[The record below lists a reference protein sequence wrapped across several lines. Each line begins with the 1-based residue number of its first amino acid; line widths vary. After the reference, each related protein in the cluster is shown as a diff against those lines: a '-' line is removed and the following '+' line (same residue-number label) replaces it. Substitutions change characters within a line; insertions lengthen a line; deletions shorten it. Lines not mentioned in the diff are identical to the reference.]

1 MATNLVKMRQAAQ
14 LVAPPVR
21 EKLSGDLA
29 AEVWMKGCRTFFLL
43 LITAAAG
50 WSGEL
55 EVLSVTPKGSVG
67 AITDA
72 LSIVVTFS
80 EPMVALKATPE
91 GLASGPLQITP
102 AIKGKYRWM
111 GTRTLVFTPLDTLPV
126 ATRFEATIPAG
137 TKALS
142 GAQLSQSFSWSFETL
157 RPLLLQSEPENGEQ
171 GFDPRG
177 LFFLC
182 FNLPMD
188 PARIGERI
196 ALSDGVRA
204 LPIRLRPATLE
215 EIHRSWRLGEDST
228 RVIAVV
234 PAAPLARNKS
244 FALKLLAGLPAGA
257 GSLGLAEPRTIS
269 VTTVGDL
276 WFKGV
281 SSGRQ
286 EEQGRITPVSGI
298 EFQFSNRVTPAELIQ
313 HLKFQP
319 EVKIPE
325 VYAERTWA
333 SGDVRLSL
341 DFLPETMYH
350 FTIDGGLQ
358 DTYGNRIRSAVADS
372 FRTAAYPAR
381 VSLNTGPGVLEA
393 YGDRNYPVFF
403 VNKERVRVRLGM
415 VAPDR
420 LIPLLLSPEDI
431 YGRAK
436 PLPDSLFMI
445 DKMWEVKQPRNVKT
459 AQPLKVDWVL
469 GGRKTGVVLSEIDD
483 LTTDPEIPVRWNRI
497 LLQVTNLGVSAKF
510 SPLNNLIWVTN
521 LKDATPVA
529 GARVEIRDD
538 GNRMLWSGNTGPL
551 GLCET
556 PGWREL
562 GIAATQPWEKPRQW
576 VFVYKEQD
584 FAYNASDWGTGIF
597 PYRFGIEYEWN
608 PEPVKHAGLIFTE
621 RGLYRAG
628 ETVHF
633 KGMLR
638 EKLYHDWGIPK
649 RKTCRLRISDSR
661 GNLLVYQ
668 DVHLSEFGSFAY
680 DLQLADGAP
689 LGYYYAN
696 VSDLPDSSDTEG
708 ENYMNTS
715 FRVEAYRPAEFSVQ
729 VHSAAPSFLLGD
741 SAVAQV
747 SAHYL
752 FGAPLAGQ
760 QVAWNAYLDRD
771 AYQPQGH
778 EGFIFGLA
786 EWYEEG
792 SEEFPGRVLSQSRAT
807 LDAQGGARFA
817 AAVQAPGTDFPLSL
831 TVSADVTSPGR
842 QVIGASERIIIH
854 PASFYIGLK
863 PATTFAESMKPLAF
877 ELITVTPEGEAAPG
891 KNVEVRLVKR
901 QWHSV
906 RKAGLGGRYE
916 WLSKAVDTPMDS
928 TAIVTTAAGVS
939 RSFTPGEAG
948 VYYLEASG
956 HEGAGRATRTQAWLY
971 VTGKGYVAWMREDD
985 DRIELV
991 ADRSSYKPGQVAK
1004 VMVKSP
1010 FETAQALV
1018 TLEREGIMSQQV
1030 VTLTGSTPMLEIP
1043 LTRKHLPNV
1052 FVSVILLRGRAGNY
1066 IFSEEGEDVGRPA
1079 FKIGYVNLP
1088 VDPGEQHLKVAVKAD
1103 RTDYLPGATVTLDVD
1118 VKDAAGEPS
1127 AAEVTLAVVDRGVL
1141 NLINYELPDPFDA
1154 FYGNRPLS
1162 VQTSETRLHIVEQ
1175 RNYGEKGEKRG
1186 GGGAEGYGSE
1196 MDLRKNFKATAY
1208 WNPGLD
1214 VDATGH
1220 ARVTFKL
1227 PDNLTTFKI
1236 MAVAN
1241 SIASEFGYAS
1251 SELKVN
1257 QPLMLLASLPRFARI
1272 GDTFE
1277 AGAVIHNYSAETGT
1291 ATLNLE
1297 VSGLELLGSPAV
1309 TVTVPRSGSQEVRYK
1324 FRAAREG
1331 KALFRFRCQMA
1342 GFSDGLERSIPV
1354 QAPGVRESVALYQRA
1369 DGPAVQTLE
1378 IPQEAYKEL
1387 STLEVSLASTALS
1400 ELSGPFEYLMYYPY
1414 ECLEQRLSRALP
1426 VLVSG
1431 ELVEA
1436 FGLQVKGVKEYK
1448 AIARGVLADLGRFR
1462 TDEGGFAVW
1471 PGSNYSSPY
1480 VTAYAAWAMT
1490 LAKKAGYEV
1499 DEELFAG
1506 ALTFLRNVLDGQFY
1520 QTTPYNEASWQTTH
1534 ALMLYVLALNG
1545 QADAGTLDR
1554 LLADKTPMTT
1564 TGKAWLLKTVH
1575 ALGHKD
1581 GARAQ
1586 LTQSLLN
1593 KMRVSPAEVHFA
1605 AENEAPWIYDS
1616 DVRTTA
1622 VVLQAL
1628 LETGAQFPQAE
1639 QAVAWL
1645 MTERRE
1651 GHWSNTQEN
1660 FFVLYA
1666 LSEYF
1671 KTYEA
1676 AAPQFTARVRLAGQE
1691 VMSTLFSGRST
1702 AVERK
1707 TLPLSGYRDKKVQ
1720 TEISKEGTGTLY
1732 YGLRMSYYPLEYND
1746 LREEGITVFKVMEP
1760 LTSGRSD
1767 ASQVPAG
1774 EVIKVTLTVVAPQSR
1789 HYIVVDDPLPA
1800 GMEAVN
1806 ATFATTS
1813 AATARLEEGGPSEN
1827 DWWFGFTHVEKQD
1840 DRVLLFAD
1848 WLPEGTHTYTYLMR
1862 ATTPGT
1868 FTLPPTRAEEM
1879 YRPEVYGRTMG
1890 AKIRVE

>member
-1 MATNLVKMRQAAQ
+1 MR
-14 LVAPPVR
+14 
-21 EKLSGDLA
+21 
-29 AEVWMKGCRTFFLL
+29 GCWTLL
-43 LITAAAG
+43 LLLALAG
-50 WSGEL
+50 MVLGGEL
-55 EVLSVTPKGSVG
+55 AVLSVTPKGPVG
-67 AITDA
+67 AVTDA
-72 LSIVVTFS
+72 LSLVVTFS

-91 GLASGPLQITP
+91 GLASGPLQIEP
-102 AIKGKYRWM
+102 AIRGRFRWM

-126 ATRFEATIPAG
+126 ATRFAVTVPAG

-142 GAQLSQSFSWSFETL
+142 GALLAKPFTWNFETL
-157 RPLLLQSEPENGEQ
+157 RPLLLQSEPEEGEQ

-177 LFFLC
+177 LFLLC
-182 FNLPMD
+182 FNLEMD
-188 PARIGERI
+188 PARIGDKLT
-196 ALSDGVRA
+196 LSDGMRS
-204 LPIRLRPATLE
+204 LPVQLRQATSE

-228 RVIAVV
+228 RVIAVT
-234 PAAPLARNKS
+234 PSAPLGRNRKYT
-244 FALKLLAGLPAGA
+244 LKLAPGLLASRGA
-257 GSLGLAEPRTIS
+257 LGLAEARSIA

-276 WFKGV
+276 WFTGI
-281 SSGRQ
+281 SSGRD
-286 EEQGRITPVSGI
+286 EEGGRITPVSGI
-298 EFQFSNRVTPAELIQ
+298 ELAFSNRVTPAELIQ

-325 VYAERTWA
+325 FYAERNWA
-333 SGDVRLSL
+333 NSTVRLNL
-341 DFLPETMYH
+341 DLLPETLYH
-350 FTIDGGLQ
+350 FSIDAGLK
-358 DTYGNRIRSAVADS
+358 DTYGNLIRSAVSDT
-372 FRTAAYPAR
+372 FRTAAFPAR

-403 VNKERVRVRLGM
+403 VNKDRVRVRLGL
-415 VAPDR
+415 VAPER

-431 YGRAK
+431 YGRVK

-445 DKMWEVKQPRNVKT
+445 DRMWEVKQPRNIKS

-469 GGRKTGVVLSEIDD
+469 GGRSTGVVLSEIDD

-510 SPLNNLIWVTN
+510 SPLNNLIWITN

-538 GNRMLWSGNTGPL
+538 ANRKLWSGTTGPQ

-562 GIAATQPWEKPRQW
+562 GITATQAWEKPRQW
-576 VFVYKEQD
+576 VFVYKDQD

-597 PYRFGIEYEWN
+597 PYRFGIDYEWN
-608 PEPVKHAGLIFTE
+608 PEPVKHAGLLFTE

-628 ETVHF
+628 ETVHL
-633 KGMLR
+633 KGMMR
-638 EKLYHDWGIPK
+638 EKRYHDWGLPAK
-649 RKTCRLRISDSR
+649 KKYLLRISDSR
-661 GNLLVYQ
+661 GNLLENRSV
-668 DVHLSEFGSFAY
+668 VLSEFGSFDF
-680 DLQLADGAP
+680 DLKLAATAP

-696 VSDLPDSSDTEG
+696 LGDQPDSSGAEG
-708 ENYMNTS
+708 ENYMNAS

-729 VHSAAPSFLLGD
+729 VRSTAPAFLLGD
-741 SAVAQV
+741 SVTARVA
-747 SAHYL
+747 AHYL

-760 QVAWNAYLDRD
+760 KVAWNAYLDRD
-771 AYQPQGH
+771 TFWPQGY
-778 EGFIFGLA
+778 EGYLFGVTD
-786 EWYEEG
+786 W
-792 SEEFPGRVLSQSRAT
+792 SEEETDRFSGRVLAQSHAT
-807 LDAQGGARFA
+807 LDAQGEARFA
-817 AAVQAPGTDFPLSL
+817 APVQAAGIDFPLSL

-842 QVIGASERIIIH
+842 QVIGSSERITIH

-863 PATTFAESMKPLAF
+863 PATTFAEAMKPLAF
-877 ELITVTPEGEAAPG
+877 DLITVTPDGTPAPG
-891 KNVEVRLVKR
+891 KNLKVRLVKR

-906 RKAGLGGRYE
+906 HKAGLGGRYE
-916 WLSKAVDTPMDS
+916 WNSKAVDTPIDS
-928 TAIVTTAAGVS
+928 VTITSSGKSVS
-939 RSFTPGEAG
+939 RSFTPKEAG

-956 HEGAGRATRTQAWLY
+956 REGAGRTTRSQAWLY

-991 ADRSSYKPGQVAK
+991 ADRAGYKPGQTAR

-1010 FETAQALV
+1010 FESAQALV

-1030 VTLTGSTPMLEIP
+1030 VTLNGSTPTLEIP

-1052 FVSVILLRGRAGNY
+1052 FVSVILLRGRTATALY
-1066 IFSEEGEDVGRPA
+1066 SEEGEDVGRPA

-1088 VDPGEQHLKVAVKAD
+1088 VDPGDQHLKVAVKAE
-1103 RTDYLPGATVTLDVD
+1103 RSDYLPGTPVTLDID

-1162 VQTSETRLHIVEQ
+1162 IQTSETRLHIVEQ

-1196 MDLRKNFKATAY
+1196 MDVRKNFKATAY
-1208 WNPGLD
+1208 WNPALD

-1241 SIASEFGYAS
+1241 SIASEFGYGS

-1277 AGAVIHNYSAETGT
+1277 AGAVIHNYSGSAGE

-1297 VSGLELLGSPAV
+1297 VSGLEVQGRSSVP
-1309 TVTVPRSGSQEVRYK
+1309 VTVPHNGSQEVRYTFK
-1324 FRAAREG
+1324 AVKEG
-1331 KALFRFRCQMA
+1331 TATFRFRCQMA
-1342 GFSDGLERSIPV
+1342 GYSDALERSIPV
-1354 QAPGVRESVALYQRA
+1354 EAPGVRETVALYERA
-1369 DGPAVQTLE
+1369 GGAAAQTLE
-1378 IPQEAYKEL
+1378 IPQAAYKEL
-1387 STLEVSLASTALS
+1387 STLEVSLASTALA

-1414 ECLEQRLSRALP
+1414 DCLEQRLSRALP
-1426 VLVSG
+1426 VLVAG
-1431 ELVEA
+1431 DLVEA

-1448 AIARGVLADLGRFR
+1448 TIARSMLADLGRFR
-1462 TDEGGFAVW
+1462 TEEGGLAIW
-1471 PGSNYSSPY
+1471 PGSNYSSPF

-1490 LAKKAGYEV
+1490 LAKKSGYEV
-1499 DEELFAG
+1499 DETLLAD
-1506 ALTFLRNVLDGQFY
+1506 ALTFLKNVLDGQFY

-1545 QADAGTLDR
+1545 QAEPATLDR
-1554 LLADKTPMTT
+1554 LIGAKAPMTT
-1564 TGKAWLLKTVH
+1564 TGKAWLLKTVSL
-1575 ALGHKD
+1575 LGRKD

-1586 LTQSLLN
+1586 LTQALLN
-1593 KMRVSPAEVHFA
+1593 KIRISPTEAHFA
-1605 AENEAPWIYDS
+1605 AENEAPWVYDS

-1628 LETGAQFPQAE
+1628 LETGAAFPQAE
-1639 QAVAWL
+1639 QTVAWL
-1645 MTERRE
+1645 MTERRD

-1666 LSEYF
+1666 LAEYL
-1671 KTYEA
+1671 KKNEA
-1676 AAPQFTARVRLAGQE
+1676 ETPQFTARVRLAGQE
-1691 VMSTLFSGRST
+1691 AMSALFAGRST
-1702 AVERK
+1702 AVQRK
-1707 TLPLSGYRDKKVQ
+1707 VLPLAAYTEKKVPA
-1720 TEISKEGTGTLY
+1720 EISKEGPGTLY
-1732 YGLRMSYYPLEYND
+1732 YGLRMSYYPLDYD
-1746 LREEGITVFKVMEP
+1746 DTREEGITVFKLMEP
-1760 LTSGRSD
+1760 LTSGVKAAD
-1767 ASQVPAG
+1767 KIPAG
-1774 EVIKVTLTVVAPQSR
+1774 EVVKVTLTVVVPQAR
-1789 HYIVVDDPLPA
+1789 HYVVVDDPLPA
-1800 GMEAVN
+1800 GMEAVQV
-1806 ATFATTS
+1806 TFATTS
-1813 AATARLEEGGPSEN
+1813 AATARLGEEESAGEE
-1827 DWWFGFTHVEKQD
+1827 WWSGFTHIEKRD

-1848 WLPEGTHTYTYLMR
+1848 WLPEGAHTYTYLMR
-1862 ATTPGT
+1862 ATTSGT

-1879 YRPEVYGRTMG
+1879 YKPEVYGRTVG
-1890 AKIRVE
+1890 GKVRVE